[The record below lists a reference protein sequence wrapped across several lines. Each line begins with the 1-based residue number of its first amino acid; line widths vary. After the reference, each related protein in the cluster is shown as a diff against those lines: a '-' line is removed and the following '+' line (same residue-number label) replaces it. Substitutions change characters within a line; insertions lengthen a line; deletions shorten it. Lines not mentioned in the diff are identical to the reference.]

1 MVATKQFIIDKQIV
15 MQAYKLVKAN
25 AGIGG
30 IDEQSLEDFGKDL
43 KNNLYKIWNRM
54 SSGSYMPPA
63 VMAIS
68 IPKKNNKGVRI
79 LGVPTVSDRIAQ
91 MVVKLTL
98 EPLLEPIFHQDSY
111 SYRPN
116 KSAHDAIGITKLRCF
131 RYDYVVEFDVKGM
144 FDNIDH
150 ELLMQA
156 VKMHT
161 DNKWVILY
169 IERWLKA
176 PMQGTDGKLI
186 KRVKGT
192 PQGGVISPLLSNLFL
207 HYVFDVW
214 MDKHHPKSLH
224 CRFADDGIVHCK
236 TEEEAQR
243 VLNSLAQRFEECGLE
258 LHPDKTRIVYCK
270 DGSRSGEYANTSFD
284 FLGYTF
290 RRRVSYNS
298 VRKILFMNFTP
309 GVSKSAIKYMRSK
322 VRKSRMR
329 NKTEISL
336 EAIAELWNPIIR
348 GWIGYYGRYNKWA
361 MYPVLRH
368 FNLMLVEWA
377 RNKYKK
383 FKNSKIRAS
392 RFMIEIA
399 RKSPKLFAH
408 WKCGMVG
415 TFI

>member
-1 MVATKQFIIDKQIV
+1 LVATKQFIIDKQIV

-25 AGIGG
+25 AGISG

-192 PQGGVISPLLSNLFL
+192 PQGGVI
-207 HYVFDVW
+207 
-214 MDKHHPKSLH
+214 
-224 CRFADDGIVHCK
+224 
-236 TEEEAQR
+236 
-243 VLNSLAQRFEECGLE
+243 
-258 LHPDKTRIVYCK
+258 
-270 DGSRSGEYANTSFD
+270 
-284 FLGYTF
+284 
-290 RRRVSYNS
+290 
-298 VRKILFMNFTP
+298 TP
-309 GVSKSAIKYMRSK
+309 
-322 VRKSRMR
+322 
-329 NKTEISL
+329 
-336 EAIAELWNPIIR
+336 
-348 GWIGYYGRYNKWA
+348 
-361 MYPVLRH
+361 
-368 FNLMLVEWA
+368 
-377 RNKYKK
+377 
-383 FKNSKIRAS
+383 
-392 RFMIEIA
+392 
-399 RKSPKLFAH
+399 
-408 WKCGMVG
+408 
-415 TFI
+415 